1 MSKFLL
7 LLRSENT
14 EAENKYYI
22 QAIEE
27 FGGEVVF
34 ARDTDSYDDV
44 LKVLQEVC
52 GILLPGGYDVGRLD
66 YFWD

>member
-14 EAENKYYI
+14 EEENKCYI
-22 QAIEE
+22 RAIEE

-34 ARDTDSYDDV
+34 VRDTDSYDDV
-44 LKVLQEVC
+44 LKVLQEVY

-66 YFWD
+66 YF